1 LLVTKG
7 DYTLDKTDLR
17 IIGQLARDSRL
28 SYEKIGSALNL
39 TRNSIKTRIKRMVSK
54 GVIQE
59 YITDLNFA
67 ILGYRIYYIFTKRE
81 EKTTKDSCNRRKMII
96 DRLTRLGNIIAD
108 IEVLGEVS
116 IFRIAIRETN
126 NEDITRKNN
135 EDHVNSL
142 LLKTGLIEKAIL
154 ATNTGSFQT
163 GAHSRRQQTYLS
175 PTDLKIVR
183 CLVLDTQI
191 GLN

>member
-1 LLVTKG
+1 LLVTKE

-67 ILGYRIYYIFTKRE
+67 ILGYRIYYIFTKHE
-81 EKTTKDSCNRRKMII
+81 EKSTKDSNNRRKMII
-96 DRLTRLGNIIAD
+96 DRL
-108 IEVLGEVS
+108 
-116 IFRIAIRETN
+116 
-126 NEDITRKNN
+126 
-135 EDHVNSL
+135 
-142 LLKTGLIEKAIL
+142 L
-154 ATNTGSFQT
+154 A
-163 GAHSRRQQTYLS
+163 
-175 PTDLKIVR
+175 
-183 CLVLDTQI
+183 
-191 GLN
+191 